1 MSKVPIIKEFEVD
14 GLHCIIRKNTTL
26 FPGANIYLGYVSVPK
41 ENPYYGISYSKLE
54 DKPLFNCVHG
64 GLTYSDKDGENWVFG
79 FDYAHAEDMLNPPT
93 LEDVEKS
100 CKLLAKALNS

>member
-1 MSKVPIIKEFEVD
+1 MDKACTV
-14 GLHCIIRKNTTL
+14 TL
-26 FPGANIYLGYVSVPK
+26 QYNNGYAFAFLTMG
-41 ENPYYGISYSKLE
+41 ETYGVSYSKLE

-79 FDYAHAEDMLNPPT
+79 FDYAHSEDILNPPT

-100 CKLLAKALNS
+100 CKLLAEALSNREK